1 MKIRHIDLGERPLL
15 LAPMEDVTDIGFRLL
30 CRRFGAA
37 MVYSEFV
44 AADALVRGVNRSLEK
59 LTVCDEERP
68 VAIQIYGKEPSA
80 VRDAAQLVVE
90 RANPDVL
97 DLNFGCPVKR
107 VAGKGAGAGL
117 LQDVPRMLEI
127 TRAVV
132 DAVPVPVTA
141 KTRLGWDQN
150 SKIIV
155 TLAEQLQDCGIA
167 ALTIHGRT
175 RSQMYT
181 GQADW
186 TLIGDVKRNP
196 RMHIPV
202 VGNGDIT
209 TPDEA
214 RAAFERYGVDAVMV
228 GRATFGRP
236 WVFKEMYDALHPDSH
251 LVGDVVPSD
260 YPPMSPDWK
269 LDVLKAQV
277 RSSVERIDEYRG
289 ILHIRR
295 HLAAT
300 PLFKGIPNFREL
312 RIAMLR
318 ATTVNELFELMEQ
331 VRPLVREHH
340 A

>member
-68 VAIQIYGKEPSA
+68 VAIQVYGKEPAA

-90 RANPDVL
+90 RAHPDVV

-236 WVFKEMYDALHPDSH
+236 WVFKEMYDALHPDAH
-251 LVGDVVPSD
+251 TVGDVVPSD
-260 YPPMSPDWK
+260 YPPMSLDWK